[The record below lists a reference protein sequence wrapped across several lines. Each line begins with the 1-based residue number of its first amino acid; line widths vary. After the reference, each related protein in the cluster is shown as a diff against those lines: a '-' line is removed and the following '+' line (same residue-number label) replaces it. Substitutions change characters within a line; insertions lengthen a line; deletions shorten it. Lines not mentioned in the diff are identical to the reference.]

1 MVLGLF
7 VGLIVLILAGVPII
21 FCIGFTAL
29 LGLLL
34 IPGLP
39 TVVFSQRMFTILDN
53 FSLMAIPFFILAGEL
68 MCKGG
73 ISMRLV
79 SFAEACVGHLRG
91 GLGMVSVLSS
101 MIFGGVSG
109 SAVADTSAIGSI
121 LIPAM
126 KEKGY
131 KPGYAASLLAAAGTI
146 GPIIP
151 PSMNM
156 IIYGSMAGVSIGG
169 MFMSGII
176 PGITIG
182 LALMLTI
189 YIQSFSAKYPELSVV
204 AGKFSFSNLWD
215 KTKQAWT
222 ALIAPLIVLGGIMCS
237 VFTAT
242 EAGAVAAIYAFFVSF
257 FYYKSIKLKDLPN
270 IFLDTAITTGVV
282 LGILATAGAFSWLL
296 AYLDFNEIVFK
307 LLTSVSTNPMIVLL
321 VLIGVILMLTMFVE
335 CLAVLILL
343 MPVFIYICSQF
354 GFNPYYFGL
363 LMVMTIQIGA
373 VTPPVGVLLYV
384 ATGIADTTFD
394 NTLKYLTPFLLTLII
409 VLLLI
414 VVCPPL
420 ATWVPGMFLK

>member
-7 VGLIVLILAGVPII
+7 VGLLVMILAGVPII
-21 FCIGFTAL
+21 FCIGLTAL
-29 LGLLL
+29 LGILL
-34 IPGLP
+34 IPDLP
-39 TVVFSQRMFTILDN
+39 TVVFAQRMFTILDN
-53 FSLMAIPFFILAGEL
+53 FSLLAIPYFILAGEL

-73 ISMRLV
+73 ISKRLV
-79 SFAEACVGHLRG
+79 AFAEACVGHLRG

-109 SAVADTSAIGSI
+109 SAVADTSAIGSL

-126 KEKGY
+126 KERGY
-131 KPGYAASLLAAAGTI
+131 KPGYAASLLAASGTI
-146 GPIIP
+146 GPTIP

-169 MFMSGII
+169 LFMAGII
-176 PGITIG
+176 PGVVIG
-182 LALMLTI
+182 VALMLTV
-189 YIQSFSAKYPELSVV
+189 YFQSYLPKYPELRGAV
-204 AGKFSFSNLWD
+204 GKFSITNLWN
-215 KTKQAWT
+215 KTRQAWT
-222 ALIAPLIVLGGIMCS
+222 ALIAPLIVLGGIICS

-242 EAGAVAAIYAFFVSF
+242 EAGAVAVIYALFVSF
-257 FYYKSIKLKDLPN
+257 FVYKSIKLKDLPA
-270 IFLDTAITTGVV
+270 IFLDTAITTAVV

-307 LLTSVSTNPMIVLL
+307 LLTSISTNPTIVLL
-321 VLIGVILMLTMFVE
+321 VLMALILGLTMFVE

-343 MPVFIYICSQF
+343 MPVFVYICSQF

-384 ATGIADTTFD
+384 ATGIAENTFD
-394 NTLKYLTPFLLTLII
+394 DTLKYITPFILTLII
-409 VLLLI
+409 VLLL
-414 VVCPPL
+414 VVLCPPL
-420 ATWVPGMFLK
+420 ATWIPNLFLK

>member
-7 VGLIVLILAGVPII
+7 VGLLVMILAGVPII
-21 FCIGFTAL
+21 FCIGLTAL
-29 LGLLL
+29 LGILL

-39 TVVFSQRMFTILDN
+39 TVVFAQRMFTILDN
-53 FSLMAIPFFILAGEL
+53 FSLLAIPYFILAGEL

-73 ISMRLV
+73 ISKRLV
-79 SFAEACVGHLRG
+79 AFAEACVGHLRG

-109 SAVADTSAIGSI
+109 SAVADTSAIGSL

-126 KEKGY
+126 KERGY
-131 KPGYAASLLAAAGTI
+131 KPGYAASLLAASGTI
-146 GPIIP
+146 GPTIP

-169 MFMSGII
+169 LFMAGII
-176 PGITIG
+176 PGVVIG
-182 LALMLTI
+182 VALMLTV
-189 YIQSFSAKYPELSVV
+189 YFQSYLPKYPELRGAV
-204 AGKFSFSNLWD
+204 GKFSITNLWN
-215 KTKQAWT
+215 KTRQAWT
-222 ALIAPLIVLGGIMCS
+222 ALIAPLIVLGGIICS

-242 EAGAVAAIYAFFVSF
+242 EAGAVAVIYALFVSF
-257 FYYKSIKLKDLPN
+257 FVYKSIKLKDLPA
-270 IFLDTAITTGVV
+270 IFLDTAITTAVV

-307 LLTSVSTNPMIVLL
+307 LLTSISTNPTIVLL
-321 VLIGVILMLTMFVE
+321 VLMALILGLTMFVE

-343 MPVFIYICSQF
+343 MPVFVYICSQF

-384 ATGIADTTFD
+384 ATGIAENTFD
-394 NTLKYLTPFLLTLII
+394 DTLKYITPFILTLII
-409 VLLLI
+409 VLLL
-414 VVCPPL
+414 VVLCPPL
-420 ATWVPGMFLK
+420 ATWIPNLFLK

>member
-7 VGLIVLILAGVPII
+7 VGLLVMILAGVPII
-21 FCIGFTAL
+21 FCIGLTAL
-29 LGLLL
+29 LGILL

-39 TVVFSQRMFTILDN
+39 TVVFAQRMFTILDN
-53 FSLMAIPFFILAGEL
+53 FSLLAIPYFILAGEL

-73 ISMRLV
+73 ISKRLV
-79 SFAEACVGHLRG
+79 AFAEACVGHLRG

-126 KEKGY
+126 KERGY
-131 KPGYAASLLAAAGTI
+131 KPGYAASLLAASGTI
-146 GPIIP
+146 GPTIP

-169 MFMSGII
+169 LFMAGII
-176 PGITIG
+176 PGVTIG
-182 LALMLTI
+182 VALMLTV
-189 YIQSFSAKYPELSVV
+189 YFQSFFPKYPELRDVV
-204 AGKFSFSNLWD
+204 GKFSFASLWN

-222 ALIAPLIVLGGIMCS
+222 ALIAPLIVLGGIICS

-242 EAGAVAAIYAFFVSF
+242 EAGAIAVIYSMFVSYF
-257 FYYKSIKLKDLPN
+257 VYKSIKLKDLPA
-270 IFLDTAITTGVV
+270 ILLDTAVTTAVV

-307 LLTSVSTNPMIVLL
+307 LLTSISSNPTIVLL
-321 VLIGVILMLTMFVE
+321 VLIVLIIGLTMFVE

-343 MPVFIYICSQF
+343 MPVFVYICSQF
-354 GFNPYYFGL
+354 GFNSYYFGL

-384 ATGIADTTFD
+384 ATGIAENTFD
-394 NTLKYLTPFLLTLII
+394 DTLKYITPFILTLVI

-414 VVCPPL
+414 VLCPPL
-420 ATWVPGMFLK
+420 ATWIPGIFLK

>member
-7 VGLIVLILAGVPII
+7 VGLLVMILAGVPII
-21 FCIGFTAL
+21 FCIGLTAL
-29 LGLLL
+29 LGILLL
-34 IPGLP
+34 PDLP
-39 TVVFSQRMFTILDN
+39 TVVFAQRMFTILDN
-53 FSLMAIPFFILAGEL
+53 FSLLAIPYFILAGEL

-73 ISMRLV
+73 ISRRLV

-109 SAVADTSAIGSI
+109 SAVADTSAIGSL

-126 KEKGY
+126 KGKGY
-131 KPGYAASLLAAAGTI
+131 KPGYAASLLAASGTI
-146 GPIIP
+146 GPTIP

-169 MFMSGII
+169 LFMAGII
-176 PGITIG
+176 PGVVIG
-182 LALMLTI
+182 VALMLTV
-189 YIQSFSAKYPELSVV
+189 YFQSYLPKYPELRDVV
-204 AGKFSFSNLWD
+204 GKFSLANLWS
-215 KTKQAWT
+215 KTRQAWT
-222 ALIAPLIVLGGIMCS
+222 ALIAPLIVLGGIICS

-242 EAGAVAAIYAFFVSF
+242 EAGAIAVIYALFVSYF
-257 FYYKSIKLKDLPN
+257 VYKSIKLKDLPA
-270 IFLDTAITTGVV
+270 IFLDTAITTAVV

-307 LLTSVSTNPMIVLL
+307 LLTSISSNSTIVLL
-321 VLIGVILMLTMFVE
+321 VLMLMILGLTMFVE

-343 MPVFIYICSQF
+343 MPVFVYICSQF

-384 ATGIADTTFD
+384 ATGIAENTFD
-394 NTLKYLTPFLLTLII
+394 DTLKYITPFILTLII

-414 VVCPPL
+414 VFCPPL
-420 ATWVPGMFLK
+420 ATWIPSIFLK

>member
-1 MVLGLF
+1 MVWGLF
-7 VGLIVLILAGVPII
+7 VGLLVMILAGVPII
-21 FCIGFTAL
+21 FCIGLTAL
-29 LGLLL
+29 LGILL

-39 TVVFSQRMFTILDN
+39 TVVFTQRMFTILDN
-53 FSLMAIPFFILAGEL
+53 FSLLAIPYFILAGEL

-73 ISMRLV
+73 ISKRLV

-109 SAVADTSAIGSI
+109 SAVADTSAIGSL

-126 KEKGY
+126 KERGY
-131 KPGYAASLLAAAGTI
+131 KPGYAASLLAASGTI
-146 GPIIP
+146 GPTIP

-169 MFMSGII
+169 MFMAGII
-176 PGITIG
+176 PGVVIG
-182 LALMLTI
+182 VALMLTV
-189 YIQSFSAKYPELSVV
+189 YFQSFLPKYPELREVV
-204 AGKFSFSNLWD
+204 GKFSFSNLWN
-215 KTKQAWT
+215 KARQAWT
-222 ALIAPLIVLGGIMCS
+222 ALIAPLIVLGGIICS

-242 EAGAVAAIYAFFVSF
+242 EAGAVAVIYALFVSF
-257 FYYKSIKLKDLPN
+257 FVYKSIKLKDLPA
-270 IFLDTAITTGVV
+270 IFLDTAITTAVV

-296 AYLDFNEIVFK
+296 AYLDFNEMVFK
-307 LLTSVSTNPMIVLL
+307 LLTSISSNPTIVLL
-321 VLIGVILMLTMFVE
+321 VLMALILGLTMFVE

-343 MPVFIYICSQF
+343 MPVFVYVCSQF

-384 ATGIADTTFD
+384 ATGIAENTFD
-394 NTLKYLTPFLLTLII
+394 DTLKYITPFILTLII

-414 VVCPPL
+414 VLFPPL
-420 ATWVPGMFLK
+420 ATWIPGVFLK

>member
-7 VGLIVLILAGVPII
+7 VGLLVMILAGVPII
-21 FCIGFTAL
+21 FCIGLTAL
-29 LGLLL
+29 LGILL

-39 TVVFSQRMFTILDN
+39 TVVFAQRMFTILDN
-53 FSLMAIPFFILAGEL
+53 FSLLAIPYFILAGEL

-73 ISMRLV
+73 ISKRLV
-79 SFAEACVGHLRG
+79 AFAEACVGHLRG

-109 SAVADTSAIGSI
+109 SAVADTSAIGSL

-126 KEKGY
+126 KERGY
-131 KPGYAASLLAAAGTI
+131 KPGYAASLLAASGTI
-146 GPIIP
+146 GPTIP

-169 MFMSGII
+169 LFMAGII
-176 PGITIG
+176 PGVVIG
-182 LALMLTI
+182 VALMLTV
-189 YIQSFSAKYPELSVV
+189 YFQSYLPKYPELRGAV
-204 AGKFSFSNLWD
+204 GKFSITNLWI
-215 KTKQAWT
+215 KTRQAWT
-222 ALIAPLIVLGGIMCS
+222 ALIAPLIVLGGIICS

-242 EAGAVAAIYAFFVSF
+242 EAGAVAVIYALFVSF
-257 FYYKSIKLKDLPN
+257 FVYKSIKLKDLPA
-270 IFLDTAITTGVV
+270 IFLDTAITTAVV

-307 LLTSVSTNPMIVLL
+307 LLTSISTNPTIVLL
-321 VLIGVILMLTMFVE
+321 VLMALILGLTMFVE

-343 MPVFIYICSQF
+343 MPVFVYICGQF

-384 ATGIADTTFD
+384 ATGIAENTFD
-394 NTLKYLTPFLLTLII
+394 DTLKYITPFILTLII

-414 VVCPPL
+414 VLCPPL
-420 ATWVPGMFLK
+420 ATWIPGLFL

>member
-1 MVLGLF
+1 MVWGLF
-7 VGLIVLILAGVPII
+7 VGLLVMILAGVPII
-21 FCIGFTAL
+21 FCIGLTAL
-29 LGLLL
+29 LGILL

-39 TVVFSQRMFTILDN
+39 TVVFTQRMFTILDN
-53 FSLMAIPFFILAGEL
+53 FSLLAIPYFILAGEL

-73 ISMRLV
+73 ISKRLV

-109 SAVADTSAIGSI
+109 SAVADTSAIGSL

-126 KEKGY
+126 KERGY
-131 KPGYAASLLAAAGTI
+131 KPGYAASLLAASGTI
-146 GPIIP
+146 GPTIP

-169 MFMSGII
+169 MFMAGII
-176 PGITIG
+176 PGVVIG
-182 LALMLTI
+182 IALMLTV
-189 YIQSFSAKYPELSVV
+189 YFQSFLPKYPELREVV
-204 AGKFSFSNLWD
+204 SKFSLSNLWN
-215 KTKQAWT
+215 KTRQAWT
-222 ALIAPLIVLGGIMCS
+222 ALIAPLIVLGGIICS

-242 EAGAVAAIYAFFVSF
+242 EAGAVAVIYSLFVSF
-257 FYYKSIKLKDLPN
+257 FVYKSIKLKDLPA
-270 IFLDTAITTGVV
+270 IFLDTAITTAVV

-296 AYLDFNEIVFK
+296 AYLDFNEMVFK
-307 LLTSVSTNPMIVLL
+307 LLTSISSNPTVVLL
-321 VLIGVILMLTMFVE
+321 VLMTLILGLTMFVE

-343 MPVFIYICSQF
+343 MPVFVYICSQF

-384 ATGIADTTFD
+384 ATGIAENTFD
-394 NTLKYLTPFLLTLII
+394 DTLKYITPFITTLII

-414 VVCPPL
+414 VICPPL
-420 ATWVPGMFLK
+420 ATWIPEVFLK